1 MRPAYF
7 IPIWMGITISQSIV
21 NERRRVEFRARRST
35 ARRDAQAKIR
45 DSNSSIHSL
54 ARSLRHAPRSRTHG
68 RAYAATHTPLPSGV
82 HSLTRLPLL
91 SVPTSFLVY
100 NRRANRPRRPN
111 EYARSSPLVHSLLL
125 LSMRAFF
132 VRRIGDSRRIDA
144 FVEKKR
150 KGNSRKL
157 AEAGER
163 SLVRVPP
170 FNEFP
175 FFVRGFRST
184 AITTRFVF
192 HPASAAGESHAITAS
207 SVF

>member
-1 MRPAYF
+1 
-7 IPIWMGITISQSIV
+7 MGITISQSIV

-91 SVPTSFLVY
+91 SVPMSFLVY
-100 NRRANRPRRPN
+100 NRRANSPRPPN
-111 EYARSSPLVHSLLL
+111 EHARSSPLVHSP
-125 LSMRAFF
+125 SAFYARVF
-132 VRRIGDSRRIDA
+132 RPEDRRFATDRRFRGKETEDDSRK
-144 FVEKKR
+144 F
-150 KGNSRKL
+150 
-157 AEAGER
+157 AEASER
-163 SLVRVPP
+163 SLVRVSP

-175 FFVRGFRST
+175 FFVPGFRST

-192 HPASAAGESHAITAS
+192 RLGGAASESHAITAS
-207 SVF
+207 PFF

>member
-1 MRPAYF
+1 
-7 IPIWMGITISQSIV
+7 MGITISQSIV

-68 RAYAATHTPLPSGV
+68 RAYAATHTPLPSDV

-91 SVPTSFLVY
+91 SVPMSFLVY
-100 NRRANRPRRPN
+100 NRRANSPRRPN
-111 EYARSSPLVHSLLL
+111 EHARSSPLVHSPSARVL
-125 LSMRAFF
+125 RPED
-132 VRRIGDSRRIDA
+132 RRFATDRRFRGKETEGDSRK
-144 FVEKKR
+144 F
-150 KGNSRKL
+150 
-157 AEAGER
+157 AEASER
-163 SLVRVPP
+163 SLVRVSP

-175 FFVRGFRST
+175 FLVPGFRST

-192 HPASAAGESHAITAS
+192 RLGSAASESHAITAS
-207 SVF
+207 PFF